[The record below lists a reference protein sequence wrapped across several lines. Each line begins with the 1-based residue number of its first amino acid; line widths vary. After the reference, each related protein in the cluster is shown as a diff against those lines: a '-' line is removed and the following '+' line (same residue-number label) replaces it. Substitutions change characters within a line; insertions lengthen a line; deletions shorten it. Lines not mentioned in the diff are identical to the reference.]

1 MIYRCE
7 YCKNRR
13 DCPENKEQYI
23 KTCDIIDTVIR
34 GIDEL
39 PECHSYYNLTL
50 KCDYWI
56 EDYEAYVDYINNLPV
71 WPKEEEDE
79 TNT

>member
-7 YCKNRR
+7 HCKNRH
-13 DCPENKEQYI
+13 DCPENMEQYK

-50 KCDYWI
+50 KCDYWY
-56 EDYEAYVDYINNLPV
+56 EDKEAV
-71 WPKEEEDE
+71 KEHFTCESV
-79 TNT
+79 